1 MLQSGHFWRQVAE
14 IAGNCPDQGTSIRSV
29 PVPDIG
35 HVPVKKMSP
44 NGQQCASVKWQA
56 VRVGGLSARI
66 LALAAPFRAPCIHS
80 TRGAAMEPTKS
91 ESRHVRDPELLMLV
105 GRWRARAQEVLAQ
118 AETMRDAEARQMM
131 QEIAARYERLAQQVE
146 QQTGRTDKV

>member
-1 MLQSGHFWRQVAE
+1 
-14 IAGNCPDQGTSIRSV
+14 
-29 PVPDIG
+29 
-35 HVPVKKMSP
+35 
-44 NGQQCASVKWQA
+44 
-56 VRVGGLSARI
+56 
-66 LALAAPFRAPCIHS
+66 
-80 TRGAAMEPTKS
+80 MEPTKS

-105 GRWRARAQEVLAQ
+105 GRWRARAQELLAQ